1 MTTIAPRP
9 RVNALL
15 RTSAVLWVVWGLVHM
30 FAGIATIGR
39 DTTGAVQGIADG
51 VEPSALEMDYPDA
64 VGGIINQHGFNLLW
78 IGAVTLICAWYIWR
92 RSLVAVFLAALVG
105 GLADVGYFVFL
116 DLGGYVNFFPG
127 TLMTIFSAT
136 AIVTSFAAAYI
147 GRSDRSSDVT
157 RSTSELTSTP

>member
-1 MTTIAPRP
+1 MTTITPRP
-9 RVNALL
+9 RVDALL
-15 RTSAVLWVVWGLVHM
+15 RLSAALWVVWGLVHM

-39 DTTGAVQGIADG
+39 DTTEAVQGIADG
-51 VEPSALEMDYPDA
+51 VDPDALELDYPDA

-78 IGAVTLICAWYIWR
+78 IGAVTLICAWFIWR
-92 RSLVAVFLAALVG
+92 RSLIAVFLAALVG

-136 AIVTSFAAAYI
+136 AIVASFTAAYL
-147 GRSDRSSDVT
+147 GRPKRGHDAETKAAS
-157 RSTSELTSTP
+157 LTYTG